1 MKIYNKNLLRMKL
14 FNIKFNN
21 GVSSFDLRTNEKE
34 KEKYYDGFSY
44 REANVLNNITNYL
57 VNDLKLFE
65 SSSKIEELRRT
76 SINEKK
82 EIIINIPNSFDV
94 WVECFLIQ
102 NKETDKITLKI
113 YKISKRIKKIN

>member
-34 KEKYYDGFSY
+34 NEKYYDGFSY
-44 REANVLNNITNYL
+44 REANILNNITNYL

-102 NKETDKITLKI
+102 NNETDKIILKI